1 MRNGRFKGTN
11 DQGITLEFREDV
23 TGMMSGDLFLEAPG
37 GGYLASF
44 RLAPGIRGPSRKG
57 PWPVICQSSDGRVTQ
72 GRLTVRRKDAR
83 PDVATVK
90 LRFDQQ
96 INGLSARTPLV
107 VEVQRESDRLRRL
120 SVEIEVE
127 EGVEVRDGA
136 REVLRRSLD
145 GAGFEVTEID
155 GGPRIPRHQA
165 WAWHDGN
172 VYTVLDIAMKKH
184 AAGNVDLR
192 VPDWRVQLM
201 LLSRATRKGLYG
213 VMFDV
218 KLFPRQ
224 GCAVFVDEIRKR
236 FRDRNPERQIEYT
249 MVHEVGHALNLAHR
263 FERAVGFADS
273 PSVMNYPDKFMG
285 GGEVDAYWEAFRSG
299 FDDDELAFVRHG
311 ALPAVMPGASL
322 FRSFDYWSGAK
333 GAKPSFLSSTPG
345 KDLRLTLRPPA
356 RGAKFAY
363 GQPLYLQVS
372 LENRADTPVSLP
384 TDVLDIKAGFLEI
397 LVERNPVPGPA
408 RIDVTQ
414 SFSPAV
420 RRCLAEVA
428 GPAET
433 LKKGDPP
440 KKRNLYLSF
449 GAGGYLVAEPGRYRL
464 TPLVA
469 IPDKKTHGHSLVVL
483 GESLDVQV
491 AYPTRRRDE
500 AHGDALLDADS
511 QVWLSVGGTNA
522 LPGVA
527 GRLQEIR
534 ADRRRTEGTADP
546 IVAALNRALGIYYS
560 RSNVYRQDGRL
571 GTSAAEPKQS
581 VDLLDDLLT
590 DKAAVKVF
598 DPETIRDTRELRKST
613 ARLV

>member
-1 MRNGRFKGTN
+1 MRNGRFKGAN
-11 DQGITLEFREDV
+11 DQGIGLEFREDD
-23 TGMMSGDLFLEAPG
+23 TGMMSGDLFLEAAG

-44 RLAPGIRGPSRKG
+44 RLAPGIRGPSAKG

-72 GRLTVRRKDAR
+72 GLLSVRRKDDR
-83 PDVATVK
+83 PDVLTVK

-96 INGLSARTPLV
+96 VNGLSARTPLV
-107 VEVQRESDRLRRL
+107 VKVERRSDRLRRL

-127 EGVEVRDGA
+127 EGVEVRDEA
-136 REVLRRSLD
+136 RAALRRSLD
-145 GAGFEVTEID
+145 GAGFEVNEID
-155 GGPRIPRHQA
+155 GGPRIPRHTA

-172 VYTVLDIAMKKH
+172 VYTVLDIAMKKY
-184 AAGNVDLR
+184 AAENVNLR

-201 LLSRATRKGLYG
+201 LLSQATRAGLYG

-224 GCAVFVDEIRKR
+224 GCAVFVDEIRER
-236 FRDRNPERQIEYT
+236 FHDRNPERQIEYT

-273 PSVMNYPDKFMG
+273 PSVMNYPDKFRG
-285 GGEVDAYWEAFRSG
+285 GGEVDAYWDAYRSR
-299 FDDDELAFVRHG
+299 FDDDELDFVRHG

-372 LENRADTPVSLP
+372 LENRGDAPVSLP
-384 TDVLDIKAGFLEI
+384 DDVLDIKAGYLEI
-397 LVERNPVPGPA
+397 LVERNPAPGPI
-408 RIDVTQ
+408 RIDVAQ

-420 RRCLAEVA
+420 RRCLAEVS
-428 GPAET
+428 GRPQT
-433 LKKGDPP
+433 LAKGDPP
-440 KKRNLYLSF
+440 RKRNLYLSF

-469 IPDKKTHGHSLVVL
+469 IPDRTTHGHSLVVL
-483 GESLDVQV
+483 GESLDVRV

-500 AHGDALLDADS
+500 AHGDVLLDADS
-511 QVWLSVGGTNA
+511 QVWLSVGGTDA
-522 LPGVA
+522 LPEVA
-527 GRLQEIR
+527 GRLQEVR
-534 ADRRRTEGTADP
+534 ADRRRTEGTGDP
-546 IVAALNRALGIYYS
+546 IVAALNRALGIYYG
-560 RSNVYRQDGRL
+560 RANLYHQDDRL
-571 GTSAAEPKQS
+571 GTSRAEPKQA
-581 VDLLDDLLT
+581 VDLLDDMLN
-590 DKAAVKVF
+590 DKAAVKAF
-598 DPETIRDTRELRKST
+598 DPETIRDTKDLRRKT
-613 ARLV
+613 AEMT